1 MGRKFLIAQ
10 PWATQAQG
18 RAQLPADV
26 DEIERISPS
35 RQPSLESDVMV
46 PAAWSFITG
55 AMATLVFLAAAIAS
69 GAPLWPAWAG
79 GLGIMGCAWLWK
91 SSVIHSLLQDIEII
105 TNRDIDGDGQIGNQE
120 PPAPRTIEVHLKD
133 GAGHTRIVSAGWL
146 EMDDDNLLAFAA
158 AVARGRSLAE
168 GDIGKDKGIFPGIND
183 FRQVR
188 ARLVEAGLVAL
199 VVPGAPSQGYK
210 FTPAGRAFIRG
221 INAHTHAHAQT
232 GASCATGRKDG

>member
-1 MGRKFLIAQ
+1 
-10 PWATQAQG
+10 
-18 RAQLPADV
+18 
-26 DEIERISPS
+26 
-35 RQPSLESDVMV
+35 MV

-55 AMATLVFLAAAIAS
+55 AMATIVFLAAAIAS

-120 PPAPRTIEVHLKD
+120 PPAPRTIEVHLRD

-158 AVARGRSLAE
+158 AVARGRGLAE
-168 GDIGKDKGIFPGIND
+168 GDVGKDKGIFPSGINE

-188 ARLVEAGLVAL
+188 SRLVDAGLVAL
-199 VVPGAPSQGYK
+199 VNINAPSQGYAL
-210 FTPAGRAFIRG
+210 TAAGRAFFRG
-221 INAHTHAHAQT
+221 INAHARA
-232 GASCATGRKDG
+232 REDG